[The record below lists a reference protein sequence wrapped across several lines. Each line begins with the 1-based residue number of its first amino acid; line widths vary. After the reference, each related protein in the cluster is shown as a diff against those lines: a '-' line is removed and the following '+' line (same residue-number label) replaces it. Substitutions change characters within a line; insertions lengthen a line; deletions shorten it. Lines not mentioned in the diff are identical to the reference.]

1 MDKQWVRDYLQNLYE
16 MLLSARKKKE
26 ATTKEGETDNK
37 EVDKSLNVSCNSS
50 SKTPSKKQTAEDRQW
65 KRHQDAV
72 MKEIEMSL
80 IEQFDSS
87 RDAFYLNL
95 IFIENCRDYGVN
107 KYNTLS
113 CLVAKTFDK
122 WLIMPPPTQS
132 DNKPHQVRPLIV
144 YNLIIFKSNRIFFS

>member
-1 MDKQWVRDYLQNLYE
+1 MRDYLQNLYE

-26 ATTKEGETDNK
+26 ATTKEGENDNN
-37 EVDKSLNVSCNSS
+37 KSLNVSNSISS
-50 SKTPSKKQTAEDRQW
+50 SKTPSKTKQTAEDRQW

-72 MKEIEMSL
+72 LKEIEMSL

-144 YNLIIFKSNRIFFS
+144 YNLIISKSYIFS